1 MATGTGGSSSVVYT
15 NAATAPSPDY
25 QVTATL
31 NQITANGRKGIAVR
45 VVDADNFYVLRQTST
60 SGQQLALQR
69 ILAGAVT
76 DLWTATNV
84 IGDGVSQAW
93 ELHCTG
99 PYLTV
104 VLNGVVQATVLDTTF
119 PLAGA
124 AGIYSRADTVDGA
137 LTGYRVQAFVLKS
150 PG

>member
-1 MATGTGGSSSVVYT
+1 M
-15 NAATAPSPDY
+15 APSPDY

-31 NQITANGRKGIAVR
+31 KQITANGRKGIAVR
-45 VVDADNFYVLRQTST
+45 VVDADNFYVLRQTAT
-60 SGQQLALQR
+60 SGQQLALQK
-69 ILAGAVT
+69 IVAGAVT
-76 DLWTATNV
+76 DLWTAANV
-84 IGDGVSQAW
+84 IGDGVSQTW

-99 PYLTV
+99 PNLTV
-104 VLNGVVQATVLDTTF
+104 VVNGIVRTTIVDATF

-124 AGIYSRADTVDGA
+124 AGLYSRADTVDGA